1 MDVKN
6 VTILIDPMKYSKSDV
21 IKDIEEE
28 GYNYNFFFA
37 NYADD
42 IGKAKYAIQHASD
55 EVWTWGDCTEQ
66 MFYKF
71 AREVGADLWNMR
83 R

>member
-28 GYNYNFFFA
+28 GYNYSFFFA